1 MPRWLYLWPLH
12 FVEIGYI
19 IFGAIFLLAR
29 ERSDG
34 KTKKADRVS
43 IVAMVIQA
51 LAFAIAWTIARKHFT
66 PFLPM
71 VDWRVQYLVA
81 TLIVV
86 LVIASL
92 IFVMTAVPGGPPGS
106 LRLGRSSSAARGGR
120 RTTGRQLH
128 GRRP

>member
-1 MPRWLYLWPLH
+1 MMPRWLYLWPLH

-29 ERSDG
+29 ERSHG

-43 IVAMVIQA
+43 IVAIFIQA

-71 VDWRVQYLVA
+71 VDWRAQYLVA
-81 TLIVV
+81 TLIVGTRDR
-86 LVIASL
+86 LPHL
-92 IFVMTAVPGGPPGS
+92 RDGGGANAGPAMEFAG
-106 LRLGRSSSAARGGR
+106 ARA
-120 RTTGRQLH
+120 RT
-128 GRRP
+128 P